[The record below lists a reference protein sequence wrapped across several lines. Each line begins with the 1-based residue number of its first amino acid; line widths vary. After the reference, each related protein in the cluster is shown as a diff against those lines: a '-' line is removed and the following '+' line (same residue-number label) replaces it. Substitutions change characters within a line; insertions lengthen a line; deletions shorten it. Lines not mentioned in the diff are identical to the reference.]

1 MAGQYDRIVTQTEV
15 DRAGDTANEEDAV
28 PRLRLAITRLARR
41 LRQHATADE
50 SITPSRFSALIT
62 IHQRGPVRLSDVADA
77 ERIGKSTVT
86 RLVAKLEDDGL
97 VSRVQDPRDGR
108 SALVVTTQLGE
119 ELLDSTNQRANEY
132 LRARLARL
140 DFRDVATIVAAL
152 PAIERL
158 LDIVL

>member
-1 MAGQYDRIVTQTEV
+1 VTQTEV
-15 DRAGDTANEEDAV
+15 DRAGDTVNEEDAV

-62 IHQRGPVRLSDVADA
+62 IHQRGPVRLSDIADA

-86 RLVAKLEDDGL
+86 RLVAKLEEDGL

-108 SALVVTTQLGE
+108 SALVVTSQLGE

-132 LRARLARL
+132 LRARLAQL

>member
-1 MAGQYDRIVTQTEV
+1 
-15 DRAGDTANEEDAV
+15 
-28 PRLRLAITRLARR
+28 LARR